1 MSSKEEARRMAI
13 ATSKPLKKAKEPEES
28 TFEYIPMEDETNKL
42 AEAKRV
48 RELMKPASRFSKSK
62 KKYNAEEALEKAE
75 ASRVAYEATYGKP
88 FFLPKGAPP
97 APLPPFAPPPL
108 EMVVGP
114 PPAPVLTKA
123 EQWAKLPSMSA
134 EVRAKIISDR
144 AKDPEYQARMAYQRQ
159 REGKATAKDL
169 EIIAKFEAYL
179 KSSTVRR

>member
-1 MSSKEEARRMAI
+1 MASVSEMAVAKAITNKKPKFPKKEDPDKERTMYLAED
-13 ATSKPLKKAKEPEES
+13 SKPTMGMYKQMAKQNI
-28 TFEYIPMEDETNKL
+28 TIEYI
-42 AEAKRV
+42 
-48 RELMKPASRFSKSK
+48 K
-62 KKYNAEEALEKAE
+62 KTA
-75 ASRVAYEATYGKP
+75 P
-88 FFLPKGAPP
+88 PP

-123 EQWAKLPSMSA
+123 EQWAKLPSISA

-169 EIIAKFEAYL
+169 EIIAKLEAFL